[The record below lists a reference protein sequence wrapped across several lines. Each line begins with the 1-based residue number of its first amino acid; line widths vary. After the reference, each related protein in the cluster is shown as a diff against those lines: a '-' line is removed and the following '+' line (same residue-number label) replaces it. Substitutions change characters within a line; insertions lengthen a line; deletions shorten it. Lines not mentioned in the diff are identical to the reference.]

1 MKLVLQHSA
10 NLPRKRRLEWFQVF
24 SYVVVSIFAL
34 CCLLPFWLLI
44 SGSITNE
51 GELIRDGY
59 ALWPHTFSLQAYQVI
74 FSGDNQIVTSYGV
87 SIFITVVG
95 TALALLMTTALA
107 YSIANRQNRFS
118 RLLSFFVYFPM
129 VFNGGLVPFYL
140 LVTQGLQ
147 LSDNL
152 LAVILPLLVNPFFV
166 FIMVSFFRKIP
177 GELLES
183 ARLDGASEARIFL
196 SIVLPISTPILAT
209 IGLFYALVYWNDW
222 FMALLFLS
230 DQSQFPLQLLL
241 QNLIANLDM
250 SQSLQYNPIV
260 QVPSYQIRMAL
271 TLLTIGPII
280 FVYPFVQRYFIRG
293 LTLGSTKG

>member
-1 MKLVLQHSA
+1 MQHTT
-10 NLPRKRRLEWFQVF
+10 NLPRKRRLEWFQIF
-24 SYVVVSIFAL
+24 SYIVISIFSF

-44 SGSITNE
+44 SGSITDE
-51 GELIRDGY
+51 GELVRDGY
-59 ALWPHTFSLQAYQVI
+59 AIWPYKLSLQAYQFI
-74 FSGDNQIVTSYGV
+74 FSGNNQIVTSYGI

-95 TALALLMTTALA
+95 TTLALVTTTALA
-107 YSIANRQNRFS
+107 YSIANRKNRLS
-118 RLLSFFVYFPM
+118 RLLGLFVYFPM
-129 VFNGGLVPFYL
+129 LFNGGLVPFYL
-140 LVTQGLQ
+140 LITQGLQ

-177 GELLES
+177 QELLES
-183 ARLDGASEARIFL
+183 ARLDGASEVRIL
-196 SIVLPISTPILAT
+196 VSIVLPISTPILAT

-250 SQSLQYNPIV
+250 SQSLQYNPVV
-260 QVPSYQIRMAL
+260 QVPSYQVRMAL